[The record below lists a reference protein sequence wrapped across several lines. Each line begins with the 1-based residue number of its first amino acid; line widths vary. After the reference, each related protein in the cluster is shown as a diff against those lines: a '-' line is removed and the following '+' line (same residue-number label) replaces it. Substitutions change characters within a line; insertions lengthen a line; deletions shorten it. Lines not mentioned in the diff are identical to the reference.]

1 MLEFLLLSII
11 LCIIWTIL
19 FTLKSNLRKE
29 MILASIFTMPF
40 GLTEPL
46 FVPKYWNPDTLF
58 NLAKTTG
65 FDIESLIFS
74 FMIGGIG
81 AVLYEMFFKVKHIKI
96 TKHEMHM
103 AKHKIHHLALS
114 SPAIIFLILF
124 FTIKLNPIYLAIIS
138 MFFGA
143 LATLYCRPD
152 LKNKIWIG
160 GFLFLL
166 VYFISFL
173 FIILI
178 YPNWVQTTWNLNK
191 ILNILI
197 LGIPLEELMFAFT
210 FGMLWSSVYEHFK
223 WYKLKKEVTNG

>member
-1 MLEFLLLSII
+1 MFEFLLLSLI
-11 LCIIWTIL
+11 LFIIWIIL

-29 MILASIFTMPF
+29 MVLASIFTMPF
-40 GLTEPL
+40 GLAELL
-46 FVPKYWNPDTLF
+46 FIPKYWNPDTLF

-65 FDIESLIFS
+65 FDVEGLIFA

-81 AVLYEMFFKVKHIKI
+81 TVLYEMVFKVKHIKMS
-96 TKHEMHM
+96 KHEMHM
-103 AKHKIHHLALS
+103 ARHNMHYIVLF
-114 SPAIIFLILF
+114 SPVIIFLILF
-124 FTIKLNPIYLAIIS
+124 FVTRLNPIYLAIIS

-166 VYFISFL
+166 VYFTSFL

-178 YPNWVQTTWNLNK
+178 YPNWVQTTWNLNE
-191 ILNILI
+191 ISNILI
-197 LGIPLEELMFAFT
+197 LGIPLEELIFAFT
-210 FGMLWSSVYEHFK
+210 FGMLWSSIYEHFK